1 MSGPYDHS
9 SPDDD
14 LLAFASA
21 VGNFQDLAAESHD
34 DPEEVDAGPGIFDFE
49 SAVEEPPEEASAA
62 REPERPSAGAIV
74 PILGMRMEVDEV
86 DLGFARLIRA
96 GALEDAP
103 KEIVGASYNVFAAVE
118 SVPGPQGH
126 AAAAESLARA
136 ATTLRLLKRGGVGL
150 GAYGW
155 SREATTW
162 RRFSTGAGRPRP
174 GGFELSAQEAEDLS
188 ELAAQIE
195 LRAGRTPAFA
205 WALSRFDLGAERPN
219 QIEALSDYL
228 LAVRGLLDGG
238 GPAKAG
244 LSARVGA
251 LCAGAEER
259 DGVTS
264 EFEHALALERKMMS
278 GDRIA
283 PGESSPVKLVAVVEE
298 TLRTLLRGMVTG
310 ELGSDLRVTA
320 DEVLLADG
328 LRRGGGSEDVM
339 GGTAEWRLPDHDETA
354 EWQLPDLET
363 AERIVAERGEL
374 TSNVPHAPE
383 PGIPT
388 ANFDPPTP
396 PDELETEQATEAL
409 RPGETPDLLDTLD
422 PAGGRRMPRVEG
434 FAMTERSESSPMPPP
449 WLEEK
454 TERELEWPS
463 FAGPRPKGRKRR
475 VESNERIEYLF
486 PKADLDWSVGEM
498 TSAEQRRRRRAG

>member
-1 MSGPYDHS
+1 
-9 SPDDD
+9 
-14 LLAFASA
+14 
-21 VGNFQDLAAESHD
+21 
-34 DPEEVDAGPGIFDFE
+34 
-49 SAVEEPPEEASAA
+49 
-62 REPERPSAGAIV
+62 
-74 PILGMRMEVDEV
+74 MEVDEV

-96 GALEDAP
+96 GALGDLP

-118 SVPGPQGH
+118 STPGPQAH
-126 AAAAESLARA
+126 AAASEGLTRV
-136 ATTLRLLKRGGVGL
+136 ATTLRLLKPGGVGL

-162 RRFSTGAGRPRP
+162 KRFSTGAGRPRP
-174 GGFELSAQEAEDLS
+174 GGFELSVAEAE
-188 ELAAQIE
+188 ELAELATQIAR
-195 LRAGRTPAFA
+195 RADRTPAFA

-228 LAVRGLLDGG
+228 LAIRALLDGG

-259 DGVTS
+259 EGVRR
-264 EFEHALALERKMMS
+264 EFDLALALERKMMS
-278 GDRIA
+278 GGRVA
-283 PGESSPVKLVAVVEE
+283 PGEGSPVKAVAAVEE

-320 DEVLLADG
+320 DEILLADG
-328 LRRGGGSEDVM
+328 LRQGGASDNLM
-339 GGTAEWRLPDHDETA
+339 GGTAEWRLADHDETA
-354 EWQLPDLET
+354 EWRIPDLET
-363 AERIVAERGEL
+363 AERIVAEQGEI
-374 TSNVPHAPE
+374 TSHLSGV
-383 PGIPT
+383 PT

-396 PDELETEQATEAL
+396 TDEQETVDY
-409 RPGETPDLLDTLD
+409 RSGETPSAPDLLG
-422 PAGGRRMPRVEG
+422 PRGGLSGHLVEG
-434 FAMTERSESSPMPPP
+434 FAMTERSNRSPMPPP

-475 VESNERIEYLF
+475 VETNDRIEYLF

-498 TSAEQRRRRRAG
+498 TADQRRRRRSA